1 MTSWRVDGGL
11 FPQSQAQSTIS
22 SRRAIYVRVI
32 TELFIPFLVT
42 TMLIE
47 LTPGPNMAWLAL
59 TSASEGKRSGF
70 AAVAGIALGLAMLAA
85 ASAIGLAELATRSP
99 TIFSLLRYA
108 GVAYLF
114 WLAWKTWAGKDEP
127 VPENISKNA
136 LGAWF
141 RHGLLLNLLNPKAAV
156 FFLTVLPAYIMQS
169 APVAPQTALLS
180 ASYVAIA
187 TFVHLAIVALAA
199 QAHGWISTGTRVRV
213 VRRVFAVLLAIIAIW
228 FLMSSA

>member
-1 MTSWRVDGGL
+1 M
-11 FPQSQAQSTIS
+11 
-22 SRRAIYVRVI
+22 I
-32 TELFIPFLVT
+32 TEFFVPFLVT
-42 TMLIE
+42 TLLIE

-70 AAVAGIALGLAMLAA
+70 AAVTGIALGLAILAA
-85 ASAIGLAELATRSP
+85 ASAIGVAELATRSP

-108 GVAYLF
+108 GVAYLL
-114 WLAWKTWAGKDEP
+114 WLAWETWAAKDEP
-127 VPENISKNA
+127 VANSISKNA

-141 RHGLLLNLLNPKAAV
+141 RHGLLLNLLNSKAAV
-156 FFLTVLPAYIMQS
+156 FFITVLPAYITQS

-199 QAHGWISTGTRVRV
+199 QAHGWISTGNRARI

>member
-1 MTSWRVDGGL
+1 M
-11 FPQSQAQSTIS
+11 
-22 SRRAIYVRVI
+22 
-32 TELFIPFLVT
+32 PFLVT
-42 TMLIE
+42 TLLIE

-70 AAVAGIALGLAMLAA
+70 AALAGIALGLAILAA

-99 TIFSLLRYA
+99 TIFSLLRYV
-108 GVAYLF
+108 GVAYLL

-156 FFLTVLPAYIMQS
+156 FFITVLPAYITQS

-199 QAHGWISTGTRVRV
+199 QAHGWISTGNRARI